1 MLDFFITGNVICDFS
16 AAFIQTFI
24 VYGWCLR
31 NEKMKMT
38 QISTFVDVSGVCCVC
53 VCVGGGG
60 GGMEYLLTI
69 GKLISNHCSLTVAFR
84 LLLCVFNSIQ

>member
-38 QISTFVDVSGVCCVC
+38 QIFLQLN
-53 VCVGGGG
+53 
-60 GGMEYLLTI
+60 LL
-69 GKLISNHCSLTVAFR
+69 
-84 LLLCVFNSIQ
+84 VFIHLEM

>member
-1 MLDFFITGNVICDFS
+1 MGELHGGGGGGGGVVVPFDHLPADDGQMYRWKKKLMLDFFITGNVICDFS

-38 QISTFVDVSGVCCVC
+38 QIFLQLN
-53 VCVGGGG
+53 
-60 GGMEYLLTI
+60 LL
-69 GKLISNHCSLTVAFR
+69 
-84 LLLCVFNSIQ
+84 VFIHLEM